1 MAARKRLPLDMYD
14 GIPAEMRKYLRF
26 HGWHFNKKACD
37 FAVSLMRKKNAST
50 GKTEKIEPFTKDQ
63 VDSMLAKYGVTLEN
77 NVDYDYV
84 YVANMGKADLLKSSI
99 TDEQHLALY
108 VKDVVDDVDAGD
120 GEIMREW
127 DAKMTSRGYSC
138 RLGRNS
144 MIAGKFYLE
153 NYANWHISYF
163 IMTDANDAEEI
174 LDELYSL
181 RCSRRFLNRA
191 KEILYSNRHNIG
203 IAYSNPKY
211 RRSAIVV
218 SKTTDIWEFFN
229 SFAHEVDHIEKHIAK
244 TLNFS
249 PYSESASYLV
259 GEIIRNMFYNI
270 TRKMLC

>member
-1 MAARKRLPLDMYD
+1 MGNFDVEKTIVVPDS
-14 GIPAEMRKYLRF
+14 G
-26 HGWHFNKKACD
+26 G
-37 FAVSLMRKKNAST
+37 T
-50 GKTEKIEPFTKDQ
+50 GNNFLAG
-63 VDSMLAKYGVTLEN
+63 MLAKYGVTLEN

-108 VKDVVDDVDAGD
+108 VKDVVD
-120 GEIMREW
+120 
-127 DAKMTSRGYSC
+127 
-138 RLGRNS
+138 
-144 MIAGKFYLE
+144 
-153 NYANWHISYF
+153 
-163 IMTDANDAEEI
+163 ANDAEEI
-174 LDELYSL
+174 IDELYSL
-181 RCSRRFLNRA
+181 RCSKRFLNRA
-191 KEILYSNRHNIG
+191 KEILYSNRRNIG

-211 RRSAIVV
+211 KRSAIVV